1 MDKFYNSGVPQFLP
15 KVKTY
20 CAKVLP
26 MVFDNSISYYETVC
40 HLIHKVNECIEALNA
55 QNLNIIEFTHMVSVE
70 IEKFEKFID
79 NYIKDLES
87 TFRKEW
93 EEFKTELN
101 TDWEEYKT
109 FLTSEWENE
118 KKENEAFRNKLQGEW
133 LSFKDELNLLHDN
146 FIIEIR
152 NKIQEHVDDINS
164 KLEEY
169 ENTYNTDFNN
179 LRENLQHQ
187 NDEFEDHMIELFNTF
202 KETEKASRTEFES
215 NFQQLFEQWKTNTLN
230 AITEQINHEH
240 TEMYDSLKNWIEVQ
254 INLAKDAMKNDL
266 NNTERKLTQ
275 EIESRISS
283 DNNLQTQINQ
293 LTPEGSIKYEKIE
306 NSELHQLYG
315 IENNER
321 VNIYPNTLQ
330 GGCYLHALKSEISDN
345 LTSYLKKVMEVKG
358 TTIFEFA
365 DKNGSAWVNSN
376 GITDLG
382 CVMSFPLTSLIN
394 YDDYS
399 HIWTGNIYQI
409 LAHFH
414 FNVTYYCDADYLNKV
429 LKAKPFL
436 HFDWARVENGYLN
449 IAATMICSDS
459 TAATN
464 EKINLTSARLIIN
477 HYEIVNN
484 LEIYNN

>member
-79 NYIKDLES
+79 NYINDLES

-118 KKENEAFRNKLQGEW
+118 KKENESFRNDLQGEW
-133 LSFKDELNLLHDN
+133 LSFKDELNLLHNN

-315 IENNER
+315 IENGQR
-321 VNIYPNTLQ
+321 VDIYPETLQKCIVLNLMFNGSQQDIIGYASGLHLCLTWNKNIYFNPNESKVQFYKYENLILIPKEQ
-330 GGCYLHALKSEISDN
+330 LESLKIGELSPQVIRDKLMIVYTVVNNNPNYFSLEISESNVSYVTDN
-345 LTSYLKKVMEVKG
+345 NELAYL
-358 TTIFEFA
+358 
-365 DKNGSAWVNSN
+365 
-376 GITDLG
+376 GITL
-382 CVMSFPLTSLIN
+382 SLRIEAIEEAN
-394 YDDYS
+394 
-399 HIWTGNIYQI
+399 NPE
-409 LAHFH
+409 L
-414 FNVTYYCDADYLNKV
+414 LNRIAFKV
-429 LKAKPFL
+429 
-436 HFDWARVENGYLN
+436 
-449 IAATMICSDS
+449 IAI
-459 TAATN
+459 
-464 EKINLTSARLIIN
+464 KFQ
-477 HYEIVNN
+477 
-484 LEIYNN
+484 

>member
-79 NYIKDLES
+79 NYINDLES

-118 KKENEAFRNKLQGEW
+118 KKENESFRNDLQGEW

-230 AITEQINHEH
+230 AITEQVNHEH

-275 EIESRISS
+275 EVESRISS

-293 LTPEGSIKYEKIE
+293 LTPEGSIKYENIE

-315 IENNER
+315 IENGQR
-321 VNIYPNTLQ
+321 VDIYPETLQ
-330 GGCYLHALKSEISDN
+330 KCIVLNLMFNSSQPDIIGYASGLHLHLTWNNNIKINGSSKKRFYFSYENLILIPKEQLESLKIGEVSPQIIRDKLMIVYTVVDKLPNNYTLQISESNVSYVTDNNQLAYLGITLSLTITLDDLETSSEI
-345 LTSYLKKVMEVKG
+345 
-358 TTIFEFA
+358 F
-365 DKNGSAWVNSN
+365 
-376 GITDLG
+376 
-382 CVMSFPLTSLIN
+382 
-394 YDDYS
+394 
-399 HIWTGNIYQI
+399 
-409 LAHFH
+409 
-414 FNVTYYCDADYLNKV
+414 LNKMTFKV
-429 LKAKPFL
+429 
-436 HFDWARVENGYLN
+436 
-449 IAATMICSDS
+449 IAIKF
-459 TAATN
+459 N
-464 EKINLTSARLIIN
+464 
-477 HYEIVNN
+477 
-484 LEIYNN
+484 

>member
-79 NYIKDLES
+79 NYINDLES

-118 KKENEAFRNKLQGEW
+118 KKENESFRNDLQGEW

-275 EIESRISS
+275 EVESRISS

-315 IENNER
+315 IENGQR
-321 VNIYPNTLQ
+321 VDIYPETLQKCIVLNLMFNASQQDIIGYASGLHLCLTWNKNIYFNPNESKVQFYNYENLILISKEQ
-330 GGCYLHALKSEISDN
+330 LESLKIGELSPQVIRDKLMIVYTVVNNNPNYYSLEISESNVSYVTDN
-345 LTSYLKKVMEVKG
+345 DELAYL
-358 TTIFEFA
+358 
-365 DKNGSAWVNSN
+365 
-376 GITDLG
+376 GITL
-382 CVMSFPLTSLIN
+382 SLRIEAIEEAN
-394 YDDYS
+394 
-399 HIWTGNIYQI
+399 NPE
-409 LAHFH
+409 L
-414 FNVTYYCDADYLNKV
+414 LNRIAFKV
-429 LKAKPFL
+429 
-436 HFDWARVENGYLN
+436 
-449 IAATMICSDS
+449 IAI
-459 TAATN
+459 
-464 EKINLTSARLIIN
+464 KFQ
-477 HYEIVNN
+477 
-484 LEIYNN
+484 

>member
-40 HLIHKVNECIEALNA
+40 HLIHKVNECIETLNA

-70 IEKFEKFID
+70 IEKFEKFVD
-79 NYIKDLES
+79 DYVNELEG
-87 TFRKEW
+87 TFRQEW

-118 KKENEAFRNKLQGEW
+118 KKENESFRNDLRLEWIAFKNDLNQITEDFKQLMHDRFESYFLSINKL
-133 LSFKDELNLLHDN
+133 LNDY
-146 FIIEIR
+146 R
-152 NKIQEHVDDINS
+152 
-164 KLEEY
+164 
-169 ENTYNTDFNN
+169 NTYNTDFSE

-187 NDEFEDHMIELFNTF
+187 NDEFEKHMVELFNTF

-254 INLAKDAMKNDL
+254 INLAKDAIKNDL

-275 EIESRISS
+275 EVESRISG

-293 LTPEGSIKYEKIE
+293 LTPEGSIKYEQIE

-315 IENNER
+315 IEDGQR
-321 VNIYPNTLQ
+321 VDIYPETLQ
-330 GGCYLHALKSEISDN
+330 KCIVLNLMFNANQSDIIGYASGLHLH
-345 LTSYLKKVMEVKG
+345 LTWNKNIK
-358 TTIFEFA
+358 I
-365 DKNGSAWVNSN
+365 NGSSKKRFYFSYENLILIPKEQLESLKIGEVSPQTIRDKLMIVYTVVDELPNNYTLQISESN
-376 GITDLG
+376 VSYVTDNNQLAYLGITLSLTITLDDLE
-382 CVMSFPLTSLIN
+382 TSSELFANKIAFKV
-394 YDDYS
+394 
-399 HIWTGNIYQI
+399 IAIK
-409 LAHFH
+409 
-414 FNVTYYCDADYLNKV
+414 FN
-429 LKAKPFL
+429 
-436 HFDWARVENGYLN
+436 
-449 IAATMICSDS
+449 
-459 TAATN
+459 
-464 EKINLTSARLIIN
+464 
-477 HYEIVNN
+477 
-484 LEIYNN
+484 

>member
-79 NYIKDLES
+79 NYINDLES

-118 KKENEAFRNKLQGEW
+118 KKENESFRNDLQGEW
-133 LSFKDELNLLHDN
+133 LSFKDELNLLHNN

-275 EIESRISS
+275 EVESRISS

-315 IENNER
+315 IENGQR
-321 VNIYPNTLQ
+321 VDIYPETLQKCIVLNLMFNGSQQDIIGYASGLHLCLTWNKNIYFNPNESKVQFYNYENLILIPKEQ
-330 GGCYLHALKSEISDN
+330 LESLKIGELSPQVIRDKLMIVYTVVNNNPNYFSLEISESNVSYVTDN
-345 LTSYLKKVMEVKG
+345 DELAYL
-358 TTIFEFA
+358 
-365 DKNGSAWVNSN
+365 
-376 GITDLG
+376 GITL
-382 CVMSFPLTSLIN
+382 SLRIEAIEEAN
-394 YDDYS
+394 NPES
-399 HIWTGNIYQI
+399 LNRIAFKVIAI
-409 LAHFH
+409 KFH
-414 FNVTYYCDADYLNKV
+414 
-429 LKAKPFL
+429 
-436 HFDWARVENGYLN
+436 
-449 IAATMICSDS
+449 
-459 TAATN
+459 
-464 EKINLTSARLIIN
+464 
-477 HYEIVNN
+477 
-484 LEIYNN
+484 

>member
-79 NYIKDLES
+79 NYINELES

-109 FLTSEWENE
+109 FLNSEWENE
-118 KKENEAFRNKLQGEW
+118 KKENESFRNELQREW

-187 NDEFEDHMIELFNTF
+187 NDEFEDHMVELFNTF

-275 EIESRISS
+275 EIESRISG

-293 LTPEGSIKYEKIE
+293 LTPEGSIKYEQIE

-315 IENNER
+315 IENGQR
-321 VNIYPNTLQ
+321 VDIYPETLQ
-330 GGCYLHALKSEISDN
+330 KCIVLNLMFNSSQPDIIGYASGLHLH
-345 LTSYLKKVMEVKG
+345 LTWNRNIK
-358 TTIFEFA
+358 I
-365 DKNGSAWVNSN
+365 NGSSKKRFYFSYENLILIPKEQLESLKVGEVSPQTIRDKLMIVYTVVDELPNTYTLQISESN
-376 GITDLG
+376 VSYVTDNDQLAYLGITLSLTITLDDLE
-382 CVMSFPLTSLIN
+382 TSSELFANKIAFKV
-394 YDDYS
+394 
-399 HIWTGNIYQI
+399 IAIK
-409 LAHFH
+409 
-414 FNVTYYCDADYLNKV
+414 FN
-429 LKAKPFL
+429 
-436 HFDWARVENGYLN
+436 
-449 IAATMICSDS
+449 
-459 TAATN
+459 
-464 EKINLTSARLIIN
+464 
-477 HYEIVNN
+477 
-484 LEIYNN
+484 

>member
-70 IEKFEKFID
+70 IEKFEKFVD
-79 NYIKDLES
+79 DYVNELEG
-87 TFRKEW
+87 TFRQEW
-93 EEFKTELN
+93 EEFKTNLN

-109 FLTSEWENE
+109 FLSTEWETEKQNNE
-118 KKENEAFRNKLQGEW
+118 TFRNDLRLEW
-133 LSFKDELNLLHDN
+133 IAFKNDLNQITEDFKQLMHDRFESYFLSIDKMLND
-146 FIIEIR
+146 FR
-152 NKIQEHVDDINS
+152 S
-164 KLEEY
+164 EY
-169 ENTYNTDFNN
+169 DTDFSE

-187 NDEFEDHMIELFNTF
+187 NDEFENHMVELFNTF

-230 AITEQINHEH
+230 AITEQVNHEH

-275 EIESRISS
+275 EVESRISS
-283 DNNLQTQINQ
+283 DNNLQNQINQ

-315 IENNER
+315 IENGQR
-321 VNIYPNTLQ
+321 VDIYPETLQ
-330 GGCYLHALKSEISDN
+330 KCIVLNLMFNANQQDIIGYASGLHLHLTWNRNISFNPNDARTQFFNYENLLLIPKEQLESLKIGEVSPQVIRDKLMIVYTVVNEHPNCYSMEISESN
-345 LTSYLKKVMEVKG
+345 VSYITENNEL
-358 TTIFEFA
+358 A
-365 DKNGSAWVNSN
+365 YL
-376 GITDLG
+376 GITL
-382 CVMSFPLTSLIN
+382 SLRIEAIEEAN
-394 YDDYS
+394 
-399 HIWTGNIYQI
+399 NPE
-409 LAHFH
+409 L
-414 FNVTYYCDADYLNKV
+414 LNRIAFKV
-429 LKAKPFL
+429 
-436 HFDWARVENGYLN
+436 
-449 IAATMICSDS
+449 IAI
-459 TAATN
+459 
-464 EKINLTSARLIIN
+464 KFQ
-477 HYEIVNN
+477 
-484 LEIYNN
+484 

>member
-70 IEKFEKFID
+70 IEKFEKFVD
-79 NYIKDLES
+79 DYVKELEG
-87 TFRKEW
+87 TFRQEW

-118 KKENEAFRNKLQGEW
+118 KKENESFRNDLRLEW
-133 LSFKDELNLLHDN
+133 IAFKNDLNQITEDFKQLMHDKFESYFLSVAKMLNDFKNE
-146 FIIEIR
+146 
-152 NKIQEHVDDINS
+152 
-164 KLEEY
+164 
-169 ENTYNTDFNN
+169 YNTDFSE

-187 NDEFEDHMIELFNTF
+187 NDEFEKHMVELFNTF

-254 INLAKDAMKNDL
+254 INLAKDAIKNDL

-275 EIESRISS
+275 EVESRISG

-293 LTPEGSIKYEKIE
+293 LTPEGSIKYEQIE

-315 IENNER
+315 IEDGQR
-321 VNIYPNTLQ
+321 VDIYPETLQ
-330 GGCYLHALKSEISDN
+330 KCIVLNLMFNSSQQDIIGYASGLHLHLTWNKNIKIDGSRKKRFYYSYKNLILIPKEQLESLKIGEVSPQTIRDKLMIVYTVVDESPNSYTLQISESNVSYVTDNNQLAYL
-345 LTSYLKKVMEVKG
+345 
-358 TTIFEFA
+358 
-365 DKNGSAWVNSN
+365 
-376 GITDLG
+376 GITLSLTITLDDLE
-382 CVMSFPLTSLIN
+382 TSSELFANKIAFKV
-394 YDDYS
+394 
-399 HIWTGNIYQI
+399 IAIK
-409 LAHFH
+409 
-414 FNVTYYCDADYLNKV
+414 FN
-429 LKAKPFL
+429 
-436 HFDWARVENGYLN
+436 
-449 IAATMICSDS
+449 
-459 TAATN
+459 
-464 EKINLTSARLIIN
+464 
-477 HYEIVNN
+477 
-484 LEIYNN
+484 

>member
-70 IEKFEKFID
+70 IEKFEKFVD
-79 NYIKDLES
+79 DYVNELEG
-87 TFRKEW
+87 TFRQEW
-93 EEFKTELN
+93 EEFKTNLN
-101 TDWEEYKT
+101 TDWEKYKT
-109 FLTSEWENE
+109 FLSTEWETEKQNNE
-118 KKENEAFRNKLQGEW
+118 TFRNNLRLEW
-133 LSFKDELNLLHDN
+133 IAFKNDLNQITEDFKQLMHDKFESYFLSVDKMLND
-146 FIIEIR
+146 FR
-152 NKIQEHVDDINS
+152 S
-164 KLEEY
+164 EY
-169 ENTYNTDFNN
+169 DTDFSE

-187 NDEFEDHMIELFNTF
+187 NDEFENHMVELFNTF

-275 EIESRISS
+275 EVESRISS

-315 IENNER
+315 IENGQR
-321 VNIYPNTLQ
+321 VDIYPETLQKCIVLNLMFNASQQDIIGYASGLHLCLTWNKNIYFNPNESKVQFYNYENLILIPKEQLESLKISELSPQVIRDKLMIVYTVVNNKPNYFSLEISESNVSYITENDELAYLGITLSLRIESLPESDNPEQ
-330 GGCYLHALKSEISDN
+330 LNRIQFKVIALK
-345 LTSYLKKVMEVKG
+345 
-358 TTIFEFA
+358 
-365 DKNGSAWVNSN
+365 
-376 GITDLG
+376 
-382 CVMSFPLTSLIN
+382 
-394 YDDYS
+394 
-399 HIWTGNIYQI
+399 
-409 LAHFH
+409 FH
-414 FNVTYYCDADYLNKV
+414 
-429 LKAKPFL
+429 
-436 HFDWARVENGYLN
+436 
-449 IAATMICSDS
+449 
-459 TAATN
+459 
-464 EKINLTSARLIIN
+464 
-477 HYEIVNN
+477 
-484 LEIYNN
+484 

>member
-79 NYIKDLES
+79 NYINDLES

-118 KKENEAFRNKLQGEW
+118 KKKNESFRNDLQGEW

-254 INLAKDAMKNDL
+254 INLARDAMKNDL

-275 EIESRISS
+275 EVESRISS

-315 IENNER
+315 IENRQR
-321 VNIYPNTLQ
+321 VDIYPETLQKCIVLNLMFNSSQQDIIGYASGLHLCLTWNKNIYFNPNESKVQFYNYENLILIPKEQ
-330 GGCYLHALKSEISDN
+330 LESLKIGDLSPQVIRDKLMIVYTVVNNNPNYYSLEISESNVSYVTDN
-345 LTSYLKKVMEVKG
+345 NELAYL
-358 TTIFEFA
+358 
-365 DKNGSAWVNSN
+365 
-376 GITDLG
+376 GITL
-382 CVMSFPLTSLIN
+382 SLRIEAIEEAN
-394 YDDYS
+394 
-399 HIWTGNIYQI
+399 NPE
-409 LAHFH
+409 L
-414 FNVTYYCDADYLNKV
+414 LNRIAFKV
-429 LKAKPFL
+429 
-436 HFDWARVENGYLN
+436 
-449 IAATMICSDS
+449 IAI
-459 TAATN
+459 
-464 EKINLTSARLIIN
+464 KFQ
-477 HYEIVNN
+477 
-484 LEIYNN
+484 

>member
-79 NYIKDLES
+79 NYINDLES

-101 TDWEEYKT
+101 TNWEEYKT

-118 KKENEAFRNKLQGEW
+118 KKKNESFRNELQGEW

-266 NNTERKLTQ
+266 NNTERKLVQ
-275 EIESRISS
+275 EVESRISS

-315 IENNER
+315 IENEQR
-321 VNIYPNTLQ
+321 VDIYPETLQ
-330 GGCYLHALKSEISDN
+330 KCIVLNLMFNASQQDIIGYASGLHLH
-345 LTSYLKKVMEVKG
+345 LTWNRNIK
-358 TTIFEFA
+358 I
-365 DKNGSAWVNSN
+365 NGSSKKRFYFSYENLILIPKEQLESLKIGEVSPQTIRDKLMIVYTVVDELPNNYTLQISESN
-376 GITDLG
+376 VSYVTDNNQIAYLGITLSLTITLDDLE
-382 CVMSFPLTSLIN
+382 TSSELFANKIAFKV
-394 YDDYS
+394 
-399 HIWTGNIYQI
+399 IAIK
-409 LAHFH
+409 
-414 FNVTYYCDADYLNKV
+414 FN
-429 LKAKPFL
+429 
-436 HFDWARVENGYLN
+436 
-449 IAATMICSDS
+449 
-459 TAATN
+459 
-464 EKINLTSARLIIN
+464 
-477 HYEIVNN
+477 
-484 LEIYNN
+484 

>member
-79 NYIKDLES
+79 NYINELES

-101 TDWEEYKT
+101 TEWEEYKT

-118 KKENEAFRNKLQGEW
+118 KKENESFRNQLQGEW
-133 LSFKDELNLLHDN
+133 LSFKDELNLLLDN

-275 EIESRISS
+275 EVESRISS

-315 IENNER
+315 IENEQR
-321 VNIYPNTLQ
+321 VDIYPETLQKCIVLKLMFNSSQQDIIGYANGLHLYLTWNKNIYFNPNESKVQFYNYENLILIPKEQLESLNIGELSPQVIRDKLMIVYTVVNNNPNYFSLEISESNVSYVTDNGELAYLGITLRLRIESLPESNNPEPLNKLQ
-330 GGCYLHALKSEISDN
+330 FKAIALK
-345 LTSYLKKVMEVKG
+345 
-358 TTIFEFA
+358 
-365 DKNGSAWVNSN
+365 
-376 GITDLG
+376 
-382 CVMSFPLTSLIN
+382 
-394 YDDYS
+394 
-399 HIWTGNIYQI
+399 
-409 LAHFH
+409 FH
-414 FNVTYYCDADYLNKV
+414 
-429 LKAKPFL
+429 
-436 HFDWARVENGYLN
+436 
-449 IAATMICSDS
+449 
-459 TAATN
+459 
-464 EKINLTSARLIIN
+464 
-477 HYEIVNN
+477 
-484 LEIYNN
+484 

>member
-70 IEKFEKFID
+70 IEKFEKFVD
-79 NYIKDLES
+79 DYVNELEG
-87 TFRKEW
+87 TFRQEW
-93 EEFKTELN
+93 EEFKTNLN
-101 TDWEEYKT
+101 TDWEKYKT
-109 FLTSEWENE
+109 FLSTEWETEKQNNE
-118 KKENEAFRNKLQGEW
+118 TFRNDLRLEW
-133 LSFKDELNLLHDN
+133 IAFKNDLNQITEDFKQLMHDKFESYFLSVDKMLND
-146 FIIEIR
+146 FR
-152 NKIQEHVDDINS
+152 S
-164 KLEEY
+164 EY
-169 ENTYNTDFNN
+169 DTDFSE

-187 NDEFEDHMIELFNTF
+187 NDEFENHMVELFNTF

-275 EIESRISS
+275 EVESRISS

-315 IENNER
+315 IENGQR
-321 VNIYPNTLQ
+321 VDIYPETLQKCIVLNLMFNASQQDIIGYASGLHLCLTWNKNIYFNPNESKVQFYNYENLILIPKEQLESLKISELSPQVIRDKLMIVYTVVNNKPNYFSLEISESNVSYITENDELAYLGITLSLRIESLPESDNPEQ
-330 GGCYLHALKSEISDN
+330 LNRIQFKVIALK
-345 LTSYLKKVMEVKG
+345 
-358 TTIFEFA
+358 
-365 DKNGSAWVNSN
+365 
-376 GITDLG
+376 
-382 CVMSFPLTSLIN
+382 
-394 YDDYS
+394 
-399 HIWTGNIYQI
+399 
-409 LAHFH
+409 FH
-414 FNVTYYCDADYLNKV
+414 
-429 LKAKPFL
+429 
-436 HFDWARVENGYLN
+436 
-449 IAATMICSDS
+449 
-459 TAATN
+459 
-464 EKINLTSARLIIN
+464 
-477 HYEIVNN
+477 
-484 LEIYNN
+484 

>member
-79 NYIKDLES
+79 NYINDLES

-118 KKENEAFRNKLQGEW
+118 KKKNESFRNELQGEW

-254 INLAKDAMKNDL
+254 INLARDAMKNDL

-275 EIESRISS
+275 EVESRISS

-315 IENNER
+315 IENRQR
-321 VNIYPNTLQ
+321 VDIYPETLQKCIVLNLMFNSSQQDIIGYASGLHLCLTWNKNIYFNPNESKVQFYNYENLILIPKEQ
-330 GGCYLHALKSEISDN
+330 LESLKIGDLSPQVIRDKLMIVYTVVNNNPNYYSLEISESNVSYVTDN
-345 LTSYLKKVMEVKG
+345 NELAYL
-358 TTIFEFA
+358 
-365 DKNGSAWVNSN
+365 
-376 GITDLG
+376 GITL
-382 CVMSFPLTSLIN
+382 SLRIEAIEEAN
-394 YDDYS
+394 
-399 HIWTGNIYQI
+399 NPE
-409 LAHFH
+409 L
-414 FNVTYYCDADYLNKV
+414 LNRIAFKV
-429 LKAKPFL
+429 
-436 HFDWARVENGYLN
+436 
-449 IAATMICSDS
+449 IAI
-459 TAATN
+459 
-464 EKINLTSARLIIN
+464 KFQ
-477 HYEIVNN
+477 
-484 LEIYNN
+484 

>member
-70 IEKFEKFID
+70 IEKFEKFVD

-118 KKENEAFRNKLQGEW
+118 KKENETFRNDLRLEW
-133 LSFKDELNLLHDN
+133 LYFKNDLNQLHDN

-152 NKIQEHVDDINS
+152 NKIQEHVNDINS

-230 AITEQINHEH
+230 AITEQVNHEH

-275 EIESRISS
+275 EIESRTSG
-283 DNNLQTQINQ
+283 DNNLQKQINQ
-293 LTPEGSIKYEKIE
+293 LTPEGSIKYENIE

-315 IENNER
+315 IENGER
-321 VNIYPNTLQ
+321 VDIYPETLQ
-330 GGCYLHALKSEISDN
+330 KCVVLNLMFNGNQKDIIGYGNGLHLV
-345 LTSYLKKVMEVKG
+345 LTWNRNIK
-358 TTIFEFA
+358 I
-365 DKNGSAWVNSN
+365 NGSSKKRFYFKYENLLLIPKEQLESLKIGEVSPTVIRDKLMIVYTVVDDLPNTYTLQISESDVSYVHDNNELAYL
-376 GITDLG
+376 GISLKLTLTLDDLET
-382 CVMSFPLTSLIN
+382 TSELFANRIAFKV
-394 YDDYS
+394 
-399 HIWTGNIYQI
+399 IAIK
-409 LAHFH
+409 
-414 FNVTYYCDADYLNKV
+414 FN
-429 LKAKPFL
+429 
-436 HFDWARVENGYLN
+436 
-449 IAATMICSDS
+449 
-459 TAATN
+459 
-464 EKINLTSARLIIN
+464 
-477 HYEIVNN
+477 
-484 LEIYNN
+484 